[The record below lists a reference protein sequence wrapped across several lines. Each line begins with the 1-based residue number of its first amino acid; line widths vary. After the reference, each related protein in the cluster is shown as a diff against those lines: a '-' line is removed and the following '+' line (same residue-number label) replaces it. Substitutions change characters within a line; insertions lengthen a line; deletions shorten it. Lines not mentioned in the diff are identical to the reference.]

1 MKTLRNQGIWQDYPG
16 KAVSWGKT
24 ASAWT
29 KCPCEKRRR
38 ASFTLIELLVVI
50 AIIAILAALLLPSLQ
65 KAKIAGERAICISR
79 LKQLH
84 LFYDNYQNAFS
95 YIPPNFQWMT
105 RDGLTIPHTW
115 YSLLGRNEGYVLR
128 QSSRD
133 PDYSL
138 YIPPSR
144 PPLGTIPIFMCPKG
158 IMDLQRKGDFNYAE
172 QFFYNVGGYG
182 SPISKYT
189 KGIDLKRYSEKILLT
204 EYTGCSNGQ
213 LAGAGSTPYAAII
226 SYSDDPRQAN
236 DFVNGRHNRTDNA
249 LFLDGHVTTYA
260 VDTLILE
267 YQKSKNNL
275 PSMFNLK

>member
-1 MKTLRNQGIWQDYPG
+1 MKGNW
-16 KAVSWGKT
+16 
-24 ASAWT
+24 
-29 KCPCEKRRR
+29 KR
-38 ASFTLIELLVVI
+38 SFTLIELLVVI
-50 AIIAILAALLLPSLQ
+50 AIIAILASLLLPSLQ

-128 QSSRD
+128 QSTRD

-138 YIPPSR
+138 YIPRSM
-144 PPLGTIPIFMCPKG
+144 PPLGTKPIFMCPSG
-158 IMDLQRKGDFNYAE
+158 VIDTNRKGDFNYSE
-172 QFFYNVGGYG
+172 HYFYQANGYG

-189 KGIDLKRYSEKILLT
+189 KVHELKRLSEKILLT
-204 EYTGCSNGQ
+204 EYTGRSNWQ
-213 LAGAGSTPYAAII
+213 LAGAGSTPYAGTANVL
-226 SYSDDPRQAN
+226 DDSRNYN
-236 DFVNGRHNRTDNA
+236 DFYFGRHNRTDNA

-260 VDTLILE
+260 IDTLILE
-267 YQKSKNNL
+267 YQKSKNGE
-275 PSMFNLK
+275 SAMFNLK

>member
-1 MKTLRNQGIWQDYPG
+1 MLRQF
-16 KAVSWGKT
+16 
-24 ASAWT
+24 
-29 KCPCEKRRR
+29 R
-38 ASFTLIELLVVI
+38 FTLIELLVVV

-172 QFFYNVGGYG
+172 HYFYNVGGYG
-182 SPISKYT
+182 SPFSKYT
-189 KGIDLKRYSEKILLT
+189 ESIDLKRYSEKILLT